1 MFVACNKMDM
11 SRGLDKQRVLR
22 YAESIGATA
31 MFTSAKTGEG
41 VNELFTELSNSI
53 VKRRCASATYVAENY
68 GTGDSVALN
77 PSSNPAPETKKGCC
91 CLRVCEETSGLC
103 FAVIFI

>member
-1 MFVACNKMDM
+1 MDM
-11 SRGLDKQRVLR
+11 SRGVDKQRVLR
-22 YAESIGATA
+22 YAESIGAKA
-31 MFTSAKTGEG
+31 VFTSAKTGEG

-68 GTGDSVALN
+68 GTGDSVTVN
-77 PSSNPAPETKKGCC
+77 PSNPAPETKKSCC

-103 FAVIFI
+103 FAVLLI